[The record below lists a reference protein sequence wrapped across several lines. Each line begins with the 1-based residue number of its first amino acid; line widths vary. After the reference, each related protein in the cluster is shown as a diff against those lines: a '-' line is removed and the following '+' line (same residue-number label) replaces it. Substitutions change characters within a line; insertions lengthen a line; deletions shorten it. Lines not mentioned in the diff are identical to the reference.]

1 MSSLESEMIF
11 QVVNEMTR
19 SGHGVK
25 KMIFVGVFIITLAG
39 CQSNEPKKISDSKA
53 PTVPSGVT
61 ALITPVPTP
70 IPQENALKGYLFTE
84 ETGLLFISWTE
95 QEQELNG
102 TMQRTSKSKEEIE
115 TESYPFTGVVSDKN
129 ISLNFQGGI
138 FSSLNGTTIT
148 GTFDKGLL
156 TLYFPNQKDGSLLPA
171 SFTAATVDDY
181 NQTVS
186 ILRNEIEQ
194 SKALA
199 AKQKEAEAQELANKK
214 QQSAVEHANQRL
226 SEAIQLLNK
235 NMESN
240 KNIAKEFEAVF
251 QSYEQHWGEMKE
263 HKQDLLNAAKVT
275 PLNFDQLYIVQDK
288 LYILGNDEY
297 QIQNDAYQIGNV
309 EYDFNNYLDALRS
322 QEEGIRL
329 GWEQLQTAAAQNS
342 LGTPLPKHTEV
353 EVKGYLEDVEQELTE
368 VESTLLKKRN
378 QLVCMMK
385 KQKTCYKR

>member
-1 MSSLESEMIF
+1 MI
-11 QVVNEMTR
+11 VVL
-19 SGHGVK
+19 S
-25 KMIFVGVFIITLAG
+25 ITLTG
-39 CQSNEPKKISDSKA
+39 CKSNKPEEISNSAA
-53 PTVPSGVT
+53 PIVPSGAIAIV
-61 ALITPVPTP
+61 TPVPTP

-95 QEQELNG
+95 QQQELNG
-102 TMQRTSKSKEEIE
+102 TMQRTSKSKEKIE
-115 TESYPFTGVVSDKN
+115 TESYPFTGGVSDKN

-138 FSSLNGTTIT
+138 FSGLNGITIT
-148 GTFDKGLL
+148 GTFDKGSL

-171 SFTAATVDDY
+171 SFTVATVDDY
-181 NQTVS
+181 NQAVS

-199 AKQKEAEAQELANKK
+199 AKQKEAEEQELANKK

-226 SEAIQLLNK
+226 SEAIQLLIK

-251 QSYEQHWGEMKE
+251 QSYEQHWGEMKK
-263 HKQDLLNAAKVT
+263 HKQDLLNAAKVR
-275 PLNFDQLYIVQDK
+275 PFNFDQLYIVQDK

-309 EYDFNNYLDALRS
+309 EYDFSNYLDALKS
-322 QEEGIRL
+322 QGEGIRL

-342 LGTPLPKHTEV
+342 SGTPLPKYTEV
-353 EVKGYLEDVEQELTE
+353 EVNGYMENLEQELTE
-368 VESTLLKKRN
+368 VESTLLEKKKSASVYDEKAKN
-378 QLVCMMK
+378 LLQEMTDYVDGLVAVEDE
-385 KQKTCYKR
+385 

>member
-1 MSSLESEMIF
+1 ML
-11 QVVNEMTR
+11 
-19 SGHGVK
+19 K
-25 KMIFVGVFIITLAG
+25 KMLLIVVLSITLTG
-39 CQSNEPKKISDSKA
+39 CKSNKPEEISNSAA
-53 PTVPSGVT
+53 PIVPSGAIAIV
-61 ALITPVPTP
+61 TPVPTP

-95 QEQELNG
+95 QQQELNG
-102 TMQRTSKSKEEIE
+102 TMQRTSKSKEKIE
-115 TESYPFTGVVSDKN
+115 TESYPFTGGVSDKN

-138 FSSLNGTTIT
+138 FSGLNGITIT
-148 GTFDKGLL
+148 GTFDKGSL

-171 SFTAATVDDY
+171 SFTVATVDDY
-181 NQTVS
+181 NQAVS

-199 AKQKEAEAQELANKK
+199 AKQKEVEEQELANKK

-226 SEAIQLLNK
+226 SEAIQLLIK

-251 QSYEQHWGEMKE
+251 QSYEQHWGEMKK
-263 HKQDLLNAAKVT
+263 HKQDLLNAAKVR
-275 PLNFDQLYIVQDK
+275 PFNFDQLYIVQDK

-309 EYDFNNYLDALRS
+309 EYDFSNYLDALKS
-322 QEEGIRL
+322 QGEGIRL

-342 LGTPLPKHTEV
+342 SGTPLPKYTEV
-353 EVKGYLEDVEQELTE
+353 EVNGYMENLEQELTE
-368 VESTLLKKRN
+368 VESTLLEKKRN

-385 KQKTCYKR
+385 AKNLLQEMTDYVDGLVAVEDE